1 MIQKALGFLFL
12 FGIVPVCTGLL
23 WTKGRKEDR
32 RRIDYIYLAGFLTQL
47 AVFQIIA
54 VPVMIAKAH
63 GMELLVD
70 LVTGVLAALSIAG
83 AAVAALEKCGQKSVR
98 SEGPDADLQLR
109 DRRADAGAGAKSPGG
124 GMTDMLRRG
133 KRLLASLSTECRLFW
148 LLVLAAVAF
157 QMYMAFTC
165 ASFDGD
171 DSYYVVQSVLAD
183 QTGVLNR
190 IRPYTGLSTDLDIR
204 HALATLPLWEA
215 YVARMTGIH
224 ATIVA
229 HSLLPLVLIP
239 LTYLCYFEIGRKLLG
254 AKNIRLPIFMIFVS
268 IMQIWGNT
276 SIYTN
281 ATFFLTRTWQGKSVL
296 ANLVLLVQ
304 LWLLLEIF
312 DETAVNRKGGRRVA
326 KYSGNAVESKCDSRT
341 SYWGLIVVNNV
352 VSAMMTSMGAFLA
365 AMFLGIAGLVAAIRQ
380 KKLSLLLKAAVCCVP
395 NVIYLLLLL
404 VLG

>member
-12 FGIVPVCTGLL
+12 FGIAPVCMGLL
-23 WTKGRKEDR
+23 WTKGRKEETY
-32 RRIDYIYLAGFLTQL
+32 RIDYIYLAGFLTQL
-47 AVFQIIA
+47 AVFQLIA
-54 VPVMIAKAH
+54 VPVMIVDVY
-63 GMELLVD
+63 GMALLVK
-70 LVTGVLAALSIAG
+70 LMTGVLAALSAAG
-83 AAVAALEKCGQKSVR
+83 AAVWVW
-98 SEGPDADLQLR
+98 
-109 DRRADAGAGAKSPGG
+109 DRRMEKGG
-124 GMTDMLRRG
+124 CSGFVQGLFRRG
-133 KRLLASLSTECRLFW
+133 KTGLSALSLECRLFW
-148 LLVLAAVAF
+148 LLALAVVAF
-157 QMYMAFTC
+157 QMYMAFFY

-224 ATIVA
+224 AAIVA

-239 LTYLCYFEIGRKLLG
+239 LTYLCYYEIGRKLLG
-254 AKNIRLPIFMIFVS
+254 AGSIRLPIFMVLVS
-268 IMQIWGNT
+268 ILQIWGNI

-296 ANLVLLVQ
+296 ANLVLLV
-304 LWLLLEIF
+304 LIWLLLEIF
-312 DETAVNRKGGRRVA
+312 DEPGSRRM
-326 KYSGNAVESKCDSRT
+326 GMSKVPSKEKK
-341 SYWGLIVVNNV
+341 SAQKENWNFWGLLLVNNV

-365 AMFLGIAGLVAAIRQ
+365 AMFLGITGLVGALRQ
-380 KKLSLLLKAAVCCVP
+380 KKPSVLFKAAACCIP

>member
-23 WTKGRKEDR
+23 WTRGRQAEK

-54 VPVMIAKAH
+54 VPVMIKDAY
-63 GMELLVD
+63 GMALLVS
-70 LVTGVLAALSIAG
+70 LTTGVLAALSAAG
-83 AAVAALEKCGQKSVR
+83 VALAVLDGRKGK
-98 SEGPDADLQLR
+98 
-109 DRRADAGAGAKSPGG
+109 GAGAKAPAGDGPQSAEAKGRGRQRGG
-124 GMTDMLRRG
+124 GNPAADFFYSA
-133 KRLLASLSTECRLFW
+133 KRFVRSLSMECRLFW
-148 LLVLAAVAF
+148 LLALAAVVF
-157 QMYMAFTC
+157 QMYMAFSY

-224 ATIVA
+224 AAIVA

-254 AKNIRLPIFMIFVS
+254 AKNIRLPVFMVLVS

-296 ANLVLLVQ
+296 ANLVLLAQ

-312 DETAVNRKGGRRVA
+312 DERVYGRKAGSPPAKRSGKKRAV
-326 KYSGNAVESKCDSRT
+326 KCGSR
-341 SYWGLIVVNNV
+341 SNFWGLIVVNNV

-365 AMFLGIAGLVAAIRQ
+365 AMFLGIAGLAAAVRHRR
-380 KKLSLLLKAAVCCVP
+380 LSVLVKAAACCVP